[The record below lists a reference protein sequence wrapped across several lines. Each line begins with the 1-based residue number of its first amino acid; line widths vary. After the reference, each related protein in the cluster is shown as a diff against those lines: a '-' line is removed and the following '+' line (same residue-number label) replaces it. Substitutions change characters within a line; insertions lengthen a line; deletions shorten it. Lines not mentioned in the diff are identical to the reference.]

1 MVYIVIL
8 LIVVLNALIT
18 VHVIS
23 DERRRRFEK
32 VAETGLIWIIPVLG
46 ILVSICIT
54 LQGSE
59 KVREY
64 EDMGKFCYFS
74 H

>member
-1 MVYIVIL
+1 M
-8 LIVVLNALIT
+8 
-18 VHVIS
+18 
-23 DERRRRFEK
+23 
-32 VAETGLIWIIPVLG
+32 TGLGEKMLSNRSNEEEIKNPVLG

-54 LQGSE
+54 LQGPE

>member
-8 LIVVLNALIT
+8 LIVVLNAPIT
-18 VHVIS
+18 VHVIL

-46 ILVSICIT
+46 IIVSICIT